1 VVKVFFIASLSH
13 SGSTLLDLMLNAHP
27 DIVSVGELK
36 QLGRF
41 ARKEKIHRKLNCTCG
56 AQSLWACDFWREV
69 STRTKSAVGR
79 TIGELNVE
87 DYGNQKGFNE
97 DNAALFQAISTVAEK
112 GHVVDSSKN
121 VERLALLFDNTAL
134 EVHPIFLLRDPKGQ
148 ICSSQKRSESLVRLI
163 GNYVRTNREI
173 HELVRGHPHSVVRY
187 EQLVRCPEQVLSTLM
202 AELGLSFDSRQLEWA
217 LPERHNVGG
226 NGMRRSRSSELK
238 LDEKWREHFNLLQ
251 KLAIDAGTLP
261 GRYPFAKSSNL

>member
-1 VVKVFFIASLSH
+1 
-13 SGSTLLDLMLNAHP
+13 MLNAHP

-69 STRTKSAVGR
+69 SARTKSAVGR

-87 DYGNQKGFNE
+87 DYGNQKRFNE
-97 DNAALFQAISTVAEK
+97 DNAALFRAISAVAEK

-121 VERLALLFDNTAL
+121 VERLALLFENTAL

-187 EQLVRCPEQVLSTLM
+187 EQLVRCPEQVLSTLL
-202 AELGLSFDSRQLEWA
+202 AA
-217 LPERHNVGG
+217 L
-226 NGMRRSRSSELK
+226 
-238 LDEKWREHFNLLQ
+238 
-251 KLAIDAGTLP
+251 
-261 GRYPFAKSSNL
+261 